1 MADQQATTVNPQI
14 TDAVT
19 QSNVKV
25 VAEAPAIAMG
35 SVYQALAHSIS
46 LSMENAVNQQQQSN
60 VLSQAVTTQCVQTIL
75 NTKDGRSNK

>member
-1 MADQQATTVNPQI
+1 MSETVNSQI

-25 VAEAPAIAMG
+25 VAEAPAMAMG
-35 SVYQALAHSIS
+35 TVYQTLAHTIG

-75 NTKDGRSNK
+75 NTGDGGSNK